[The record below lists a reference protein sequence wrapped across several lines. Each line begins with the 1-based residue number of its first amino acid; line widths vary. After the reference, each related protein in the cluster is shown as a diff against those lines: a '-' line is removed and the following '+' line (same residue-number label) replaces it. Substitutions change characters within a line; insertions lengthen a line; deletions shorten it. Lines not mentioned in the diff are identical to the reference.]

1 VSQLPIAEG
10 RQGFVM
16 LTVDISYAAPQ
27 VHDVVNV
34 AHHREY
40 SPGIVFKCSQGRKD
54 LYHV

>member
-1 VSQLPIAEG
+1 VSQVPIAEG

-16 LTVDISYAAPQ
+16 LTVDISYTAPQ

-40 SPGIVFKCSQGRKD
+40 SPGIVFICSQGRKD